1 LAARRVALRRVT
13 DDSVFLNVPYD
24 QQFKDLYIAYIVGLT
39 ELGLQPTATLAIPG
53 GEARLDRIF
62 ELIQTCR
69 YSVHDLSRVELSQ
82 TPPPTPRFNMPFE
95 LGMAVA
101 WAKLHP
107 ERHTYIACESVNR
120 RAQKSLSDMA
130 GTDFNIH
137 NGTPRGVMRELCNA
151 FVRQQQRPT
160 VPQMMRRYEFVSSLV
175 PRMMQQNGSETLF
188 EARAFKD
195 LVGLAAYARE

>member
-1 LAARRVALRRVT
+1 LPIRRVK
-13 DDSVFLNVPYD
+13 DDRVFLNVPYD
-24 QQFKDLYIAYIVGLT
+24 PQFKNLYIAYIVGLT
-39 ELGLQPTATLAIPG
+39 ELGLKPTATLAIPG

-69 YSVHDLSRVELSQ
+69 YSVHDLSRVELSR
-82 TPPPTPRFNMPFE
+82 TPPATPRFNMPFE

-120 RAQKSLSDMA
+120 RAQKSLSDMG

-137 NGTPRGVMRELCNA
+137 SGTPRGVMRELCNA
-151 FVRQQQRPT
+151 FVRQREKPT
-160 VPQMMRRYEFVSSLV
+160 VPGMMKRYEMVRKLI
-175 PRMMQQNGSETLF
+175 PKMMQQNGAETLF
-188 EARAFKD
+188 EARAFED
-195 LVGLAAYARE
+195 LVGLAAYVRG

>member
-1 LAARRVALRRVT
+1 MATCRVREDR
-13 DDSVFLNVPYD
+13 VFLNIPYD
-24 QQFKDLYIAYIVGLT
+24 RQFKSLYIAYVVGLT

-69 YSVHDLSRVELSQ
+69 YSVHDLSRVQLSR
-82 TPPPTPRFNMPFE
+82 TPPATPRFNMPFE

-107 ERHTYIACESVNR
+107 ERHTYIVSESVNR

-130 GTDFNIH
+130 GADFNIH
-137 NGTPRGVMRELCNA
+137 GGTPRGVMRELCNA
-151 FVRQQQRPT
+151 FVRQRQRPT
-160 VPQMMRRYEFVSSLV
+160 VPQMMRRYEMVSSLV
-175 PRMMQQNGSETLF
+175 PRMMQQNGSETVF
-188 EARAFKD
+188 EARAFED
-195 LVGLAAYARE
+195 LIGLAAYTRAFA